1 MPLAAPLLCSADI
14 ERISDMSSNLTTSRK
29 NSNSG
34 FTLIELV
41 VAMSVA
47 VIVVAFMAMFI
58 TAPVNAYQSQT
69 RRAELVDATDAVLR
83 LMTRDIRRALPNSV
97 RISASGSVIALEL
110 LETVD
115 AGRYRDTDA
124 TATPDRELDFAAA
137 DTSFA
142 TLGQIEIPADLGSR
156 PYYLSIY
163 NVGVAGA
170 NAYDLVN
177 VITPS
182 TSTLGISNALAGESV
197 ITMTPGFRFAHESP
211 ANRVFLV
218 SGPVTYLCDRAQSR
232 ITRYENYPIT
242 SSQPISDSHLMTSLG
257 ATRGHVADDVSDCS
271 FTYQAGTPGR
281 SALVTLE
288 LTISRAVGAQTERVR
303 LLHQVHVE
311 NVP

>member
-1 MPLAAPLLCSADI
+1 MPLVDRLWCSADI
-14 ERISDMSSNLTTSRK
+14 ERISDMSNHLTTSRRH
-29 NSNSG
+29 SNGG

-47 VIVVAFMAMFI
+47 VIVVAFMALFI
-58 TAPVNAYQSQT
+58 TAPVNAYQAQT
-69 RRAELVDATDAVLR
+69 RRAELVDATDGVLR
-83 LMTRDIRRALPNSV
+83 LMTRDIHRALPNSI
-97 RISASGSVIALEL
+97 RISNSGNLVALEL

-137 DTSFA
+137 DSSFA
-142 TLGQIEIPADLGSR
+142 TLGPIEIPIDLATR

-170 NAYDLVN
+170 NAYDLAH
-177 VITPS
+177 VITPP
-182 TSTLGISNALAGESV
+182 TSSIDISNSTPGQSL
-197 ITMTPGFRFAHESP
+197 ITITPGFRFSYESP

-218 SGPVTYLCDRAQSR
+218 SGPVTYLCDKTQGRV
-232 ITRYENYPIT
+232 TRYDRYAIT
-242 SSQPISDSHLMTSLG
+242 STQPTSDSHLVTSLG
-257 ATRGHVADDVSDCS
+257 AVRGHVANDVSDCV
-271 FTYQAGTPGR
+271 FTYQPGASGR

-288 LTISRAVGAQTERVR
+288 LTVSRQVGAQTERVR

>member
-1 MPLAAPLLCSADI
+1 MLLVGHPYCSADI
-14 ERISDMSSNLTTSRK
+14 ERISDMSSHLTLSRK
-29 NSNSG
+29 DSNGG

-47 VIVVAFMAMFI
+47 VIVVAFMALFI
-58 TAPVNAYQSQT
+58 TAPVNAYQAQT
-69 RRAELVDATDAVLR
+69 RRAELVDATDGVLR

-97 RISASGSVIALEL
+97 RISNSGNIVALEL

-137 DTSFA
+137 DSSFA
-142 TLGQIEIPADLGSR
+142 TLGQIEIPTDLATR

-163 NVGVAGA
+163 NVGVSGA
-170 NAYDLVN
+170 NAYDLAH
-177 VITPS
+177 VITPP
-182 TSTLGISNALAGESV
+182 TSTIGISNATPGESV
-197 ITMTPGFRFAHESP
+197 VTVTPGFRFAYESP

-218 SGPVTYLCDRAQSR
+218 SGPVTYLCDKTQGRV
-232 ITRYENYPIT
+232 TRYNRYAIT
-242 SSQPISDSHLMTSLG
+242 SAQPASDSQLMTTLG
-257 ATRGHVADDVSDCS
+257 AARGHVANDVSDCA
-271 FTYQAGTPGR
+271 FTYQPGAPGR

-288 LTISRAVGAQTERVR
+288 LTVSRDVGAQTERVR

>member
-1 MPLAAPLLCSADI
+1 
-14 ERISDMSSNLTTSRK
+14 MSNHPKK
-29 NSNSG
+29 NCDVHGG

-58 TAPVNAYQSQT
+58 TAPVNAYQAQT

-97 RISASGSVIALEL
+97 RTSASGNIVALEL

-137 DTSFA
+137 DSSFA
-142 TLGQIEIPADLGSR
+142 TLGQMEIPSDLASR

-163 NVGVAGA
+163 NVGVSGA
-170 NAYDLVN
+170 NAYDLAN
-177 VITPS
+177 VITPP
-182 TSTLGISNALAGESV
+182 TSTIGISNANPGESI
-197 ITMTPGFRFAHESP
+197 ITLTPGFRFSYESP

-218 SGPVTYLCDRAQSR
+218 SGPVTYLCDKTQGRV
-232 ITRYENYPIT
+232 TRYDRYSIT
-242 SSQPISDSHLMTSLG
+242 PAQPTSDSHLTTTLG
-257 ATRGHVADDVSDCS
+257 AVRGQVANDVSDCS
-271 FTYQAGTPGR
+271 FTYQPGAPGR

-288 LTISRAVGAQTERVR
+288 LTVSRDVGSQTERVR

-311 NVP
+311 NAP

>member
-1 MPLAAPLLCSADI
+1 MSGHLTKIRKDSAA
-14 ERISDMSSNLTTSRK
+14 
-29 NSNSG
+29 G

-58 TAPVNAYQSQT
+58 TAPVNAYQAQT

-97 RISASGSVIALEL
+97 RISNSGSVIALEL

-137 DTSFA
+137 DSSFA
-142 TLGQIEIPADLGSR
+142 TLGQIDIPSDLASR

-163 NVGVAGA
+163 NVGVTGA
-170 NAYDLVN
+170 NAYDLAH
-177 VITPS
+177 VITPP
-182 TSTLGISNALAGESV
+182 TSAIGISNAIPGESI
-197 ITMTPGFRFAHESP
+197 ITVTPGFRFSYESP

-218 SGPVTYLCDRAQSR
+218 RGPVTYLCDRTQGR
-232 ITRYENYPIT
+232 VTRYDRYSIT
-242 SSQPISDSHLMTSLG
+242 STQPTSDSHLMTALG
-257 ATRGHVADDVSDCS
+257 AARGHVASDVSDCA
-271 FTYQAGTPGR
+271 FTYEPGAPGR

-288 LTISRAVGAQTERVR
+288 LTVSREVGAQTERVR

>member
-1 MPLAAPLLCSADI
+1 MRAAH
-14 ERISDMSSNLTTSRK
+14 TTSTKIRLRRAA
-29 NSNSG
+29 G

-97 RISASGSVIALEL
+97 RISESGNIVALEL
-110 LETVD
+110 LETVE

-124 TATPDRELDFAAA
+124 TATPDRELDFAAP
-137 DTSFA
+137 DSSFA
-142 TLGQIEIPADLGSR
+142 TLGQIEIPSDLASR
-156 PYYLSIY
+156 TYYLSIY

-170 NAYDLVN
+170 NAYDLSN

-182 TSTLGISNALAGESV
+182 TSTIGISNATPGESL
-197 ITMTPGFRFAHESP
+197 ITITPGFRFAYASP

-218 SGPVTYLCDRAQSR
+218 AGPVTYLCDRSQGR
-232 ITRYENYPIT
+232 ITRYEDYAIA
-242 SSQPISDSHLMTSLG
+242 SSQPMSDSTLMTSLG
-257 ATRGHVADDVSDCS
+257 AARGHVADDVSECS
-271 FTYQAGTPGR
+271 FTYQPGAPGR

-288 LTISRAVGAQTERVR
+288 LTVSRAVGAQTERVR